1 MKLTWLGHS
10 CMKLEEKNFTVI
22 LDPYSPGSVPG
33 YRALDEE
40 ADLVLCSHG
49 HGDHCAEGEI
59 RKKTGGV
66 NPFTVSF
73 IDTWHDEVQG
83 AKRGPNRITVLE
95 AEGIKVIH
103 MGDIGCEL
111 TDEQYAALQGADIL
125 LMPVGGFYTVAP
137 DLAKKMADRIGAK
150 VTVPMHFRSE
160 TFGYPVIGTVEDYT
174 KLCGDAVFLDG
185 CSMEVTK
192 GMEKQTAVLKPLYA

>member
-111 TDEQYAALQGADIL
+111 TDEQYAALQGADVL
-125 LMPVGGFYTVAP
+125 LMPVGGFYTVEP

-174 KLCGDAVFLDG
+174 KLCSDAVFLDS

-192 GMEKQTAVLKPLYA
+192 DMEKQTAVLKPLYA

>member
-111 TDEQYAALQGADIL
+111 TDEQYAALQGADVL

-174 KLCGDAVFLDG
+174 KLCSDAVFLDS

-192 GMEKQTAVLKPLYA
+192 DMEKQTAVLKPLYA

>member
-10 CMKLEEKNFTVI
+10 CMKLEEKNFSVI

-111 TDEQYAALQGADIL
+111 TDEQYAALQGADVL

-150 VTVPMHFRSE
+150 VTVPMHFRAE

-174 KLCGDAVFLDG
+174 KLCSDAVFLDG

-192 GMEKQTAVLKPLYA
+192 DMEKQTAVLKPLYA